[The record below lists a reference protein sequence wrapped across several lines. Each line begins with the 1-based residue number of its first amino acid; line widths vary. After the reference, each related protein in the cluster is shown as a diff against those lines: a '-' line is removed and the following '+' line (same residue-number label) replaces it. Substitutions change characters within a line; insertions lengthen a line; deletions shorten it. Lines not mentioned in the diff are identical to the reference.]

1 MKTYSTRCCFLLMK
15 ISITTQ
21 VEQDYKTVLE
31 GFTRDLF
38 LALAPPFPPVN
49 LLRFDGCQKGDI
61 VELELNMIFFK
72 QRWDAL
78 IIESGEKEN
87 EVFFTDIGTKLP
99 FFLKTWKHFH
109 RILQNPD
116 QTSSIIDHFEYT
128 TPFLLLDYLMYPVL
142 YAQFAWRKPIYKKLF
157 RRE

>member
-1 MKTYSTRCCFLLMK
+1 MK
-15 ISITTQ
+15 IIITTQ
-21 VEQDYKTVLE
+21 VEQNYKTVLE

-38 LALAPPFPPVN
+38 LALAPPFPPVK

-87 EVFFTDIGTKLP
+87 EVFFTDIGTTLP

-109 RILQNPD
+109 RIVQNSD
-116 QTSSIIDHFEYT
+116 QTSSVIDHFEYT

-157 RRE
+157 RGK